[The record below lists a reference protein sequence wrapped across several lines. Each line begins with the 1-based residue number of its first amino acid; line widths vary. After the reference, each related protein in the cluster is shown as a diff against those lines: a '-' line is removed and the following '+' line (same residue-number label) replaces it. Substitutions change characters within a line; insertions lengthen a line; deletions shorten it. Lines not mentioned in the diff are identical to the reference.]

1 MAYKDLIVLVDPADP
16 KRGVLECA
24 ANLAVQ
30 HEAHLTGLYVG
41 YDPLTGFTESQMP
54 PDMVRMH
61 QDNLARAEDQ
71 ARQQFEE
78 IARLAGISMEWRTA
92 SEAQL
97 AALVLNA
104 RYSDLVMMSGTASD
118 SADLIAHRY
127 ADNVVMAAGRPV
139 LLFPDAYKWDKGLK
153 RIMVAWDA
161 SRESSRALHDAL
173 PLLRRAEKVIVME
186 VTDRDDVTFRDAG
199 SDVARHLARHDLDV
213 ESAHSMKT
221 EMAIGDQLLSAVVD
235 HSADMLVAGAYSHSR
250 LREYALGGVTRHL
263 MTHLTVPMLFSH

>member
-1 MAYKDLIVLVDPADP
+1 MAYKDLIVLVDPTDL

-24 ANLAVQ
+24 ANIAAQ

-78 IARLAGISMEWRTA
+78 TTRLAGINMEWRTA
-92 SEAQL
+92 SEAHL

-104 RYSDLVMMSGTASD
+104 RYSDVVMMSGTASD

-139 LLFPDAYKWDKGLK
+139 LLFPDSYKWDKGFK

-161 SRESSRALHDAL
+161 SRESSRAVHDAL
-173 PLLRRAEKVIVME
+173 PLLRRADKVIVME
-186 VTDRDDVTFRDAG
+186 VTDRDDINFRDPG
-199 SDVARHLARHDLDV
+199 SDIAKHLARHGLDV
-213 ESAHSMKT
+213 ESAHSIKT
-221 EMAIGDQLLSAVVD
+221 EMGIGDQLLSAVVD
-235 HSADMLVAGAYSHSR
+235 HGADMLVAGAYSHSR

>member
-139 LLFPDAYKWDKGLK
+139 LLFPDAYKWDKGFK